1 MSSSTSLS
9 TAPSAEYTET
19 TESSP
24 PHQSNRGR
32 NIEYAPGL
40 IPNGGGLSPP
50 VIGYHAPKVSTLLQG
65 AIREPTDVTKKRKT
79 RSSAVST
86 LTLAPKKKAKSKK
99 TKPTDDLPALDP
111 SIEQALDEED
121 IEDDVDQATAE
132 VSHGGAEHARCS
144 GILVVVFPNSKS
156 EPKGLSTN
164 ELLNTLRELRVDS
177 ILLASYSKLIP
188 VELVQAY
195 PRSIWNIHPSL
206 LPAFGGKGYY
216 GLKVH
221 KAVVASR
228 ARYSGPTVHFVDEHY
243 DIGRTLAQR
252 VVSMLANDILE
263 QLATRVLHEEHQVY
277 VDVVTALC
285 DDRIVWRE
293 DGVPIIR
300 SRTNPDEY
308 T

>member
-1 MSSSTSLS
+1 ML
-9 TAPSAEYTET
+9 
-19 TESSP
+19 
-24 PHQSNRGR
+24 RGR
-32 NIEYAPGL
+32 ERSQILSHHAADLPDMATSGAVDAPRRGGKG
-40 IPNGGGLSPP
+40 PPPTGGGRDSASGGRGRGNGDAGGERGEGAASP
-50 VIGYHAPKVSTLLQG
+50 VGRGSG
-65 AIREPTDVTKKRKT
+65 AAVGEVVGLPWGEGRERGEAACGVGARRGLGLGIPG
-79 RSSAVST
+79 
-86 LTLAPKKKAKSKK
+86 
-99 TKPTDDLPALDP
+99 
-111 SIEQALDEED
+111 
-121 IEDDVDQATAE
+121 
-132 VSHGGAEHARCS
+132 HGGAEHARCS

-277 VDVVTALC
+277 VECSYCLV
-285 DDRIVWRE
+285 
-293 DGVPIIR
+293 
-300 SRTNPDEY
+300 
-308 T
+308 

>member
-1 MSSSTSLS
+1 MEVAITSTTSSLRCSPNPTLISRGALERWGSLS
-9 TAPSAEYTET
+9 PK
-19 TESSP
+19 P
-24 PHQSNRGR
+24 QSRGVR
-32 NIEYAPGL
+32 CKQLIHRVSRVYAVARTKGGDAGSVGIEERG
-40 IPNGGGLSPP
+40 
-50 VIGYHAPKVSTLLQG
+50 
-65 AIREPTDVTKKRKT
+65 
-79 RSSAVST
+79 
-86 LTLAPKKKAKSKK
+86 KKKNRL
-99 TKPTDDLPALDP
+99 TMF
-111 SIEQALDEED
+111 
-121 IEDDVDQATAE
+121 
-132 VSHGGAEHARCS
+132 VSSGGSNFRAIHSRSARR
-144 GILVVVFPNSKS
+144 

-164 ELLNTLRELRVDS
+164 ELLNTLRELKVDS

-252 VVSMLANDILE
+252 VVSMLANDTLE
-263 QLATRVLHEEHQVY
+263 QLATREHQVY